1 MVVAYAA
8 GGTGDIVARSVADKL
23 GTTLGQSVVVEN
35 RAGASGAIG
44 AHSVATAAP
53 DGYTL
58 LVGQTGEMAVNQHWL
73 KGLNYDPDK
82 DLVPIALAAVVP
94 LALVVPA
101 KAPYSTMPEFLSA
114 LKAKPKMNFA
124 SAGIGTPG
132 HFAGELLKLQ
142 FDENLAHVPYKGAG
156 PALNDFIHSV
166 ATAAPDGY
174 TLLVGQTGEMA
185 VNQHWL
191 KGLNYDPDKDLVP
204 IALAAVVPLALVV
217 PAKAPYS
224 TMSEFLSAL
233 KAKPKMTF
241 ASAGIGTPGH
251 FAGELL
257 KLQFDENLAHVPY
270 KGAGPALNDL
280 IGNHVDFYF
289 PGFPAAA
296 PHVKAGTLK
305 ILALSS
311 ATRSPAAPDIPT
323 VAELTGNKDY
333 DFTLWAGFF
342 APRATPQAIIDRLNK
357 EINRVIQDPD
367 VKARLE
373 AAGAVVTAMS
383 VGQFKDFVQNES
395 AKYLRVI
402 KQTGVTAQ

>member
-1 MVVAYAA
+1 MWATRALAAGVVVAVVGAGSAAPVWSQAYPSRPIQIIVAYAA
-8 GGTGDIVARSVADKL
+8 GGTGDIVARSISDKL
-23 GTTLGQSVVVEN
+23 GIALGQSVVVEN

-44 AHSVATAAP
+44 AHSVTTAAP

-58 LVGQTGEMAVNQHWL
+58 LVGQTGEIAVNQHWL

-94 LALVVPA
+94 LALVVPS
-101 KAPYSTMPEFLSA
+101 KAPYSTLPEFLA
-114 LKAKPKMNFA
+114 
-124 SAGIGTPG
+124 
-132 HFAGELLKLQ
+132 
-142 FDENLAHVPYKGAG
+142 
-156 PALNDFIHSV
+156 
-166 ATAAPDGY
+166 
-174 TLLVGQTGEMA
+174 
-185 VNQHWL
+185 
-191 KGLNYDPDKDLVP
+191 
-204 IALAAVVPLALVV
+204 
-217 PAKAPYS
+217 
-224 TMSEFLSAL
+224 AL

-257 KLQFDENLAHVPY
+257 KLEFDENLTHVPY

-296 PHVKAGTLK
+296 PHVKGGNLK
-305 ILALSS
+305 ILAIS
-311 ATRSPAAPDIPT
+311 AGKRSPAAPDVPT
-323 VAELTGNKDY
+323 VAEVTGNKDY

-342 APRATPQAIIDRLNK
+342 APRGTPQPVIDRLNK
-357 EINRVIQDPD
+357 EINKVVEDPE

-373 AAGAVVTAMS
+373 AAGAVVTPMT
-383 VGQFKDFVQNES
+383 VTQFKDFVQNES

-402 KQTGVTAQ
+402 KQTGVTSQ

>member
-1 MVVAYAA
+1 MPAIRALAISLVACAINACAGGQGWSQTYPTRTIQVIVAYAA

-23 GTTLGQSVVVEN
+23 GATLGQSVVVEN

-101 KAPYSTMPEFLSA
+101 KAPYSTMPEFLA
-114 LKAKPKMNFA
+114 
-124 SAGIGTPG
+124 
-132 HFAGELLKLQ
+132 
-142 FDENLAHVPYKGAG
+142 
-156 PALNDFIHSV
+156 
-166 ATAAPDGY
+166 
-174 TLLVGQTGEMA
+174 
-185 VNQHWL
+185 
-191 KGLNYDPDKDLVP
+191 
-204 IALAAVVPLALVV
+204 
-217 PAKAPYS
+217 
-224 TMSEFLSAL
+224 AL

-296 PHVKAGTLK
+296 PHVKAGTVK

-311 ATRSPAAPDIPT
+311 AARSPAAPDIPT

-342 APRATPQAIIDRLNK
+342 APRGTPQAIVPQQRD
-357 EINRVIQDPD
+357 
-367 VKARLE
+367 
-373 AAGAVVTAMS
+373 
-383 VGQFKDFVQNES
+383 
-395 AKYLRVI
+395 
-402 KQTGVTAQ
+402 

>member
-1 MVVAYAA
+1 MRPAHTLALTLAITAFFGLGGCEGWGQTYPTRTIQVVVAYAA

-156 PALNDFIHSV
+156 PALND
-166 ATAAPDGY
+166 
-174 TLLVGQTGEMA
+174 
-185 VNQHWL
+185 
-191 KGLNYDPDKDLVP
+191 
-204 IALAAVVPLALVV
+204 
-217 PAKAPYS
+217 
-224 TMSEFLSAL
+224 
-233 KAKPKMTF
+233 
-241 ASAGIGTPGH
+241 
-251 FAGELL
+251 
-257 KLQFDENLAHVPY
+257 
-270 KGAGPALNDL
+270 L
-280 IGNHVDFYF
+280 IGNQVDFYF

-305 ILALSS
+305 ILAVYQPRARRRRLISRPWPS
-311 ATRSPAAPDIPT
+311 SPAIRTMTSRYGPAFSRPGARRRRLST
-323 VAELTGNKDY
+323 ASTKRLT
-333 DFTLWAGFF
+333 
-342 APRATPQAIIDRLNK
+342 R
-357 EINRVIQDPD
+357 
-367 VKARLE
+367 
-373 AAGAVVTAMS
+373 
-383 VGQFKDFVQNES
+383 
-395 AKYLRVI
+395 
-402 KQTGVTAQ
+402 

>member
-1 MVVAYAA
+1 MRATRALAAGVVVAVVGAGGAAPAWSQAYPSRPIQIIVAYAA
-8 GGTGDIVARSVADKL
+8 GGTGDIVARSISDKL
-23 GTTLGQSVVVEN
+23 GIALGQSVVVEN

-44 AHSVATAAP
+44 AHSVTTAAP

-58 LVGQTGEMAVNQHWL
+58 LVGQTGEIAVNQHWL

-94 LALVVPA
+94 LALVVPS
-101 KAPYSTMPEFLSA
+101 KAPYSTLPEFLA
-114 LKAKPKMNFA
+114 
-124 SAGIGTPG
+124 
-132 HFAGELLKLQ
+132 
-142 FDENLAHVPYKGAG
+142 
-156 PALNDFIHSV
+156 
-166 ATAAPDGY
+166 
-174 TLLVGQTGEMA
+174 
-185 VNQHWL
+185 
-191 KGLNYDPDKDLVP
+191 
-204 IALAAVVPLALVV
+204 
-217 PAKAPYS
+217 
-224 TMSEFLSAL
+224 AL

-257 KLQFDENLAHVPY
+257 KLEFDENLTHVPY

-296 PHVKAGTLK
+296 PHVKGGNLK
-305 ILALSS
+305 ILAIS
-311 ATRSPAAPDIPT
+311 AGKRSPAAPDVPT
-323 VAELTGNKDY
+323 VAEVTGNKDY

-342 APRATPQAIIDRLNK
+342 APRGTPQPVIDRLNK
-357 EINRVIQDPD
+357 EINKVVEDPE

-373 AAGAVVTAMS
+373 AAGAVVTPMT
-383 VGQFKDFVQNES
+383 VTQFKDFVQNES

-402 KQTGVTAQ
+402 KQTGVTSQ

>member
-1 MVVAYAA
+1 MRIFRLLSAGLVAAAITVGSGDSGGAYPDRPIQVIVAYAA

-23 GTTLGQSVVVEN
+23 GATLGQSVVVEN

-101 KAPYSTMPEFLSA
+101 KAPYSTMPEFLA
-114 LKAKPKMNFA
+114 
-124 SAGIGTPG
+124 
-132 HFAGELLKLQ
+132 
-142 FDENLAHVPYKGAG
+142 
-156 PALNDFIHSV
+156 
-166 ATAAPDGY
+166 
-174 TLLVGQTGEMA
+174 
-185 VNQHWL
+185 
-191 KGLNYDPDKDLVP
+191 
-204 IALAAVVPLALVV
+204 
-217 PAKAPYS
+217 
-224 TMSEFLSAL
+224 AL

-257 KLQFDENLAHVPY
+257 KLKFDENLAHVPY

-289 PGFPAAA
+289 PGFPAAV
-296 PHVKAGTLK
+296 PHVKGGNLK
-305 ILALSS
+305 MLALSS
-311 ATRSPAAPDIPT
+311 GKRSSAAPEVPT
-323 VAELTGNKDY
+323 IAEVTGIQDY

-342 APRATPQAIIDRLNK
+342 APRGTPQPVIDRLNK
-357 EINRVIQDPD
+357 EINKAVEDPE

-373 AAGAVVTAMS
+373 AAGAVVTPMS
-383 VGQFKDFVQNES
+383 VDQFKDFVRNES

-402 KQTGVTAQ
+402 QQTGVTSQ

>member
-1 MVVAYAA
+1 MRPMRVLSVGLFAAAINSAALFPVLGQTYPNRPIQVIVAYAA
-8 GGTGDIVARSVADKL
+8 GGTGDIVARSISDRL
-23 GTTLGQSVVVEN
+23 GIVLGQSVVVEN
-35 RAGASGAIG
+35 RAGASGSIG
-44 AHSVATAAP
+44 AHSVTTAAP

-58 LVGQTGEMAVNQHWL
+58 LVGQTGEIAVNQHWL

-101 KAPYSTMPEFLSA
+101 KAPYSTLPEFL
-114 LKAKPKMNFA
+114 
-124 SAGIGTPG
+124 T
-132 HFAGELLKLQ
+132 
-142 FDENLAHVPYKGAG
+142 
-156 PALNDFIHSV
+156 
-166 ATAAPDGY
+166 
-174 TLLVGQTGEMA
+174 
-185 VNQHWL
+185 
-191 KGLNYDPDKDLVP
+191 
-204 IALAAVVPLALVV
+204 
-217 PAKAPYS
+217 
-224 TMSEFLSAL
+224 AL

-257 KLQFDENLAHVPY
+257 KIQFDENLTHVPY
-270 KGAGPALNDL
+270 KGAGPALNDV

-296 PHVKAGTLK
+296 PHVKGGTVK
-305 ILALSS
+305 MLALSS
-311 ATRSPAAPDIPT
+311 AKRSPAAPEMPT
-323 VAELTGNKDY
+323 IAEVTGNQDY

-342 APRATPQAIIDRLNK
+342 APRGTPQPIIDKLNK
-357 EINRVIQDPD
+357 QINEVLAEPD

-373 AAGAVVTAMS
+373 AAGAVVTPMS
-383 VGQFKDFVQNES
+383 VGQFKEFVQQES